1 MTQYFARFTNSSGS
15 VLTGDTTSAQWFGI
29 GDPAFSISQTLTFRS
44 GATDIDA
51 GEASF
56 SALSLTLGSSTLTG
70 KIDQALQSGAA
81 FKTIEIVGYDSIA
94 DKLVKT
100 SSLVLKGAYA
110 ASDAI
115 DTYFGKHALSFTYG
129 DIVQSVGS
137 YDADGNLT
145 GSATQGWNLITNR
158 PDESTAFDISGRPG
172 DPVDNGAFTSAVA
185 AQAPAPQHVFLQLR
199 NADGSALA
207 GLGGDWIEL
216 DFANFK
222 QLQAVSL
229 TGTLAGKVSFEPLKL
244 GLHDQALAPLLDQA
258 LASGKAFQLELAVY
272 GDRGTGSDVLLDDY
286 QFGLAGLT
294 NSQVGGSGAR
304 TLTFDYGSVRMTHS
318 VFGNTGAYTGSTV
331 EGWDRI
337 RNIKLTA
344 PDSAAT
350 SFDGQKAPV
359 AFTDLNVT
367 TQGPAATHYYA
378 RFTKSDGNVVGGD
391 NGGGQWFEVYGTK
404 YGASQTLALGTGGLA
419 PGKVAFAD
427 LHINLGPSKLTTT
440 LDSMLKLGQTFQ
452 TIELAGYADGPDGQ
466 VKVSTTVFKTIGPNS
481 DAVVPDNG
489 LHDFTFKY
497 GGIVES
503 LTRFDENGAPIGVV
517 TAGWDAITNKAD
529 NTPPSGDS
537 GALPPGTTVPTSIG
551 QREIYVQI
559 RNQDGSAL
567 TGIGTKW
574 IKLDSAYFSHEQG
587 LTINTTTLKELQLTF
602 KAGTLGPILD
612 QALAQGGKSF
622 QIEVAAYARTPDGS
636 VLTDDYQFGL
646 AGITAHYAGRYG
658 DTYSIAYGSE
668 RMLHNVT
675 DPETG
680 AIKDTVVEGW
690 DAVRREVITAPSGQ
704 PSSFDAQRAPDSLA
718 GLKTLVSSPEVTQ
731 YYLRVTY
738 QKKGVVG
745 DDNEQWFAV
754 ENFSFGAA
762 QDRDPIGEAV
772 GSAAAP
778 GAFNPLT
785 FTLGNSALTTKLAYL
800 LSIGS
805 KIGSI
810 DLVGYAPDGDG
821 KLQTV
826 SSATFKQAT
835 IASDTVSALTG
846 AHQFS
851 IKYTTLV
858 ESKSQFD
865 ATGAV
870 TGTIARGWDAFNG
883 KADNEPGAGL
893 NYAPEAGHA
902 ALDLDQ
908 HHAYVQIRNKDG
920 SLIPGLGAQWIE
932 VDAASLG
939 SYKDGKFSFD
949 PLSLS
954 FKPGTLGPQLATAL
968 AQGKALQIELA
979 VYDAGSAGGHGA
991 LLDVYQFGRAG
1002 LVSDAVYGASHT
1014 YQFEYHSYLQM
1025 HSRFDAAF
1033 KLQGI
1038 VSSGYDLDGKKS
1050 FEPEFLPASLS
1061 PAQAPGSETALSVFG
1076 RDVPIT
1082 IVSAAAD
1089 LTDASLRAGDTVAF
1103 ILTFSETVSSAG
1115 STLTLSNGATAV
1127 LDAGLP
1133 SNKLVYIYT
1142 VGPADGQTA
1151 DLQATALTGSVVNSE
1166 GQAFGNLAFTV
1177 IDTNNDY
1184 SPNGPDN
1191 TVALIAGTLAGT
1203 VAVGGSAAATGKLL
1217 VTDPDAGEAG
1227 VQGAT
1232 LSGTFGTFTI
1242 DANGSWQ
1249 YKLTKPAAAAAA
1261 KATGQ
1266 PLVDSFNVL
1275 STDGSA
1281 SADVVVTV
1289 AMPAHPG
1296 TLAFT
1301 GTAGADTLYGG
1312 GDGDT
1317 LKGLGGADKLFGLG
1331 GADTLVGGAGA
1342 DTMTGGA
1349 GSDIYW
1355 VDDAGDK
1362 VVEAASGGTDTV
1374 RAAVSFRLAA
1384 NVENLILTGT
1394 DKINGTG
1401 NTAANAI
1408 TGNSANNV
1416 LSGLAGKDTLVG
1428 GAGNDTLKG
1437 GFGADI
1443 LTGGSGK
1450 DSFVFDTLP
1459 AKGEADRITDFA
1471 GVDDTILISRKA
1483 FAAFTGHA
1491 AASLTGADISFTG
1504 KIEKASQHLA
1514 YDAAKGALFY
1524 DDDGT
1529 GAHAAVLIATLA
1541 GAPALALADFALI
1554 A

>member
-1 MTQYFARFTNSSGS
+1 MTQYFVRFTNSSGT
-15 VLTGDTTSAQWFGI
+15 VLTGDTTSGQWFAI

-56 SALSLTLGSSTLTG
+56 SALSLTLGSSSLTG

-115 DTYFGKHALSFTYG
+115 DTYFGTHALSFTYG

-137 YDADGNLT
+137 YDASGNLT
-145 GSATQGWNLITNR
+145 GSATQGWNPITNR
-158 PDESTAFDISGRPG
+158 PDDSTAFDISGRPG
-172 DPVDNGAFTSAVA
+172 DPVDKGAFTSAVA

-216 DFANFK
+216 DYANFK

-229 TGTLAGKVSFEPLKL
+229 TGTLAGKVTFGPLKL

-304 TLTFDYGSVRMTHS
+304 TLTFDYGSVRMAHS
-318 VFGNTGAYTGSTV
+318 VFGKTGAYTGSTV

-367 TQGPAATHYYA
+367 TQGPTATHYYA
-378 RFTKSDGNVVGGD
+378 RFTKNDGTFVGGD
-391 NGGGQWFEVYGTK
+391 NGGQWFEVYGTK

-419 PGKVAFAD
+419 VGKVAFAD

-466 VKVSTTVFKTIGPNS
+466 VKVSTTVFKTIGPDS
-481 DAVVPDNG
+481 DTVVPDNG
-489 LHDFTFKY
+489 LHDFTFTY

-503 LTRFDENGAPIGVV
+503 LTRFDDNATPIGVV
-517 TAGWDAITNKAD
+517 TAGWDAIQNKAD
-529 NTPPSGDS
+529 DTPP
-537 GALPPGTTVPTSIG
+537 AAGTDVDPAKIVPISIS
-551 QREIYVQI
+551 QREIYVQF

-567 TGIGTKW
+567 TGMGTKW
-574 IKLDSAYFSHEQG
+574 IKLDAAYFSHEQG

-646 AGITAHYAGRYG
+646 AGITAHYAGTYA
-658 DTYSIAYGSE
+658 DSYSIAYGSE

-718 GLKTLVSSPEVTQ
+718 GLKTLASSPEITQ
-731 YYLRVTY
+731 YYLRVKY
-738 QKKGVVG
+738 NPSPLEG
-745 DDNEQWFAV
+745 DNKEQWFAV
-754 ENFSFGAA
+754 ENFSFGATQA
-762 QDRDPIGEAV
+762 RDPILEAG
-772 GSAAAP
+772 GSAAAKS
-778 GAFNPLT
+778 AFNPLT
-785 FTLGNSALTTKLAYL
+785 FTLGNSALTTKLAA
-800 LSIGS
+800 IMAKGGT
-805 KIGSI
+805 IDSI

-851 IKYTTLV
+851 IDYTTLV
-858 ESKSQFD
+858 ERQTQFD
-865 ATGAV
+865 ATGKAIAD
-870 TGTIARGWDAFNG
+870 IARGWNAQAG

-893 NYAPEAGHA
+893 NYAPDQGHA
-902 ALDLDQ
+902 GLALNQ
-908 HHAYVQIRNKDG
+908 QHAYVQIRNKDG
-920 SLIPGLGAQWIE
+920 SPIPGLGVQWIE

-939 SYKDGKFSFD
+939 SHYDGLFSFD
-949 PLSLS
+949 PLSIS
-954 FKPGTLGPQLATAL
+954 FRPGTLGPQLAKAL

-979 VYDAGSAGGHGA
+979 VYDAGSAGGDGA
-991 LLDVYQFGRAG
+991 LLEVYQFGRAG
-1002 LVSDAVYGASHT
+1002 LVSDSVYGASHA
-1014 YQFEYHSYLQM
+1014 YQFNYRSYLQK
-1025 HSRFDAAF
+1025 HYAA
-1033 KLQGI
+1033 LILTGI
-1038 VSSGYDLDGKKS
+1038 VSVGYDLDGKKV

-1061 PAQAPGSETALSVFG
+1061 PAQAPRSETALSVFG
-1076 RDVPIT
+1076 KDVPIT

-1089 LTDASLRAGDTVAF
+1089 LTDASLSAGDTVAF
-1103 ILTFSETVSSAG
+1103 TLTFSETVSSAG
-1115 STLTLSNGATAV
+1115 STLKLSNGATAV
-1127 LDAGLP
+1127 LDKGQ
-1133 SNKLVYIYT
+1133 SSGNELVYIYT
-1142 VGPADGQTA
+1142 VGGAGEATA
-1151 DLQATALTGSVVNSE
+1151 DLKATALTGSVVNSE
-1166 GQAFGNLAFTV
+1166 GQPFDNLAFTL
-1177 IDTNNDY
+1177 IDTNNAY
-1184 SPNGPDN
+1184 FPNGPDN

-1203 VAVGGSAAATGKLL
+1203 VAVGGSAAATGKLV

-1227 VQGAT
+1227 VQGAA
-1232 LSGTFGTFTI
+1232 LAGTFGTFTI
-1242 DANGSWQ
+1242 KANGSWV
-1249 YKLTKPAAAAAA
+1249 YKLTNPAAAAAA

-1275 STDGSA
+1275 SVDGSA
-1281 SADVVVTV
+1281 SVDVVVTV
-1289 AMPAHPG
+1289 AVPAHPG
-1296 TLAFT
+1296 ALAFT

-1331 GADTLVGGAGA
+1331 GADTLVGGAGV

-1349 GSDIYW
+1349 GSDVYW
-1355 VDDAGDK
+1355 VDDARD
-1362 VVEAASGGTDTV
+1362 VVIEAAGGGTDTV
-1374 RAAVSFRLAA
+1374 RSTASFRLAA

-1394 DKINGTG
+1394 GKIDGTG
-1401 NTAANAI
+1401 NTAANTI
-1408 TGNSANNV
+1408 TGNSGNNV

-1428 GAGNDTLKG
+1428 GAGDDTLKG

-1459 AKGEADRITDFA
+1459 AKGEADRVTDFA
-1471 GVDDTILISRKA
+1471 GVDDAILISRKA

-1514 YDAAKGALFY
+1514 YDAAKGTLFY

-1529 GAHAAVLIATLA
+1529 GAHAAVLVATLA